1 MLRLSSSQFDPI
13 SDIVALID
21 TPPLPTIN
29 SVGTRIRAIFMAEA
43 RIERRLVAILAAD
56 VAGYSRLMSADETG
70 TLSALQAHRC
80 ELIAPAIE
88 QHRGRI
94 VKLMGDGFLAEFGSV
109 VEAVECAAEIQRE
122 MGIRNRGAPDDHR
135 MLLRIGVHVGDI
147 IIDGDDIYGDGV
159 NIAARLEGI
168 AETGGICISR
178 QAYDQVDG
186 KLPLTCRPLGP
197 QTLKNIP
204 KPVEVY
210 AIDLYGAGVAGPAD
224 LGQMELK
231 VNYCRASDGVRLAY
245 AIAGSG
251 PPLVKTA
258 NWMNHVEYDWESSIV
273 RHFFIGLARDFT
285 LIRYDARGNG
295 LSDWDVEN
303 LSLDAWVS
311 DLETVV
317 DAAGLDRFPLL
328 GMSQGCAIS
337 VAFAVRHP
345 KRVSH
350 LILYGGFARGAYRR
364 AKNELELQKAKA
376 LATLIRTGWGEES
389 PAFRQLFS
397 SLFMPGGTQ
406 EQLQKFAERQRKTTS
421 AECAYRYFE
430 TTRNLDVSELL
441 PKVTVPTLVMH
452 KREDQVQPFEAG
464 RELAVGIPG
473 SQFVALQGQNHFPLE
488 QDPATERMLEEIKLF
503 LKK

>member
-1 MLRLSSSQFDPI
+1 
-13 SDIVALID
+13 
-21 TPPLPTIN
+21 
-29 SVGTRIRAIFMAEA
+29 
-43 RIERRLVAILAAD
+43 
-56 VAGYSRLMSADETG
+56 
-70 TLSALQAHRC
+70 
-80 ELIAPAIE
+80 
-88 QHRGRI
+88 
-94 VKLMGDGFLAEFGSV
+94 
-109 VEAVECAAEIQRE
+109 
-122 MGIRNRGAPDDHR
+122 
-135 MLLRIGVHVGDI
+135 
-147 IIDGDDIYGDGV
+147 
-159 NIAARLEGI
+159 
-168 AETGGICISR
+168 
-178 QAYDQVDG
+178 
-186 KLPLTCRPLGP
+186 
-197 QTLKNIP
+197 LKNIP

-210 AIDLYGAGVAGPAD
+210 AIDLYGAGVAGPTD

-245 AIAGSG
+245 AIAGNG

-303 LSLDAWVS
+303 LSLEAWVS

-345 KRVSH
+345 ERVSH

-406 EQLQKFAERQRKTTS
+406 DQLQKFAERQRKTTS